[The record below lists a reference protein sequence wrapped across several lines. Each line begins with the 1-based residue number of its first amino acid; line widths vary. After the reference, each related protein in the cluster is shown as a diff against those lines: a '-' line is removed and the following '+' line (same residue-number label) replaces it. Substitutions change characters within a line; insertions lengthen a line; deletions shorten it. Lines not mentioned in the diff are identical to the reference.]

1 MGMKRVQTFSNKTRA
16 FTLIEL
22 LVVIAIIALL
32 AALLL
37 PALGIAK
44 QKGYRVSCMSNV
56 RQIGLAVQMYASD
69 NRDFVPMHPTG
80 GNWAWDVRTET
91 ANALING
98 DASTRRPTSK
108 SEGFFIARAR

>member
-22 LVVIAIIALL
+22 LVVIAIIAML

-44 QKGYRVSCMSNV
+44 QKGYRVS
-56 RQIGLAVQMYASD
+56 
-69 NRDFVPMHPTG
+69 
-80 GNWAWDVRTET
+80 
-91 ANALING
+91 
-98 DASTRRPTSK
+98 
-108 SEGFFIARAR
+108 